1 MTFTV
6 VYDWP
11 ARATLLDWTHWRIG
25 TEIDAAVI
33 QFAATRAPTIG
44 GTIER
49 ASAYHL
55 RAAGHSIVLAVDR
68 DARVVTVLRIYRGR

>member
-11 ARATLLDWTHWRIG
+11 ARAILLDWTHWRTG

-33 QFAATRAPTIG
+33 QFAATRAA
-44 GTIER
+44 TIER

-55 RAAGHSIVLAVDR
+55 RAAGHSIVLAVDC

>member
-1 MTFTV
+1 MSFTV
-6 VYDWP
+6 IYDWP

-33 QFAATRAPTIG
+33 HFAATHAA
-44 GTIER
+44 TIER
-49 ASAYHL
+49 APAYHL

-68 DARVVTVLRIYRGR
+68 DARVVTVLRIYRGRPSSR